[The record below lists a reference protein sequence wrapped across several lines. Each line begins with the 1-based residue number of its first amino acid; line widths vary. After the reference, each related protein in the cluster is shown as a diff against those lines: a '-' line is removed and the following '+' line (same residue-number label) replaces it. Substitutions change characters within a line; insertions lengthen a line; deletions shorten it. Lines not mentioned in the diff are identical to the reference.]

1 MSAPVIVRAPVMGT
15 GVTFQ
20 VHGAAPAA
28 ARAAIADAL
37 AWLRWVDLTFS
48 TYRPDSQISRL
59 DAGTLAA
66 EECCEEVREVLGLC
80 LSALE
85 ASGGYFDAHADGR
98 LDPSGMVKGWAVE
111 SASAL
116 LADAGLSNHLV
127 ECGGDIRMR
136 GRPVP
141 AAAWKVGIAHPL
153 RAGGLCAVLELTDG
167 AVATSGTY
175 QRGLHVIDPHTG
187 RAPRDV
193 VSVTIIGAS
202 LTDVD
207 ARATAALAMGSGAVD
222 WLAGQTD
229 VEAMVIDTAARS
241 WRSPGFHGY
250 ELDLPTPPSASLRSS

>member
-1 MSAPVIVRAPVMGT
+1 MIVRAPVMGT
-15 GVTFQ
+15 GVTFH
-20 VHGAAPAA
+20 VHGTAPPA
-28 ARAAIADAL
+28 ARAAIAEAL

-48 TYRPDSQISRL
+48 TYRSDSQISRL

-66 EECCEEVREVLGLC
+66 EERCEEVREVLELC
-80 LSALE
+80 ASALQ

-111 SASAL
+111 RASAL
-116 LADAGLSNHLV
+116 LAGAGLVNHLV
-127 ECGGDIRMR
+127 ECGGDVRMR
-136 GRPVP
+136 GRPWP
-141 AAAWKVGIAHPL
+141 AEAWKVGIAHPV
-153 RAGGLCAVLELTDG
+153 RAGALCAVLELTEG
-167 AVATSGTY
+167 AIATSGTY

-193 VSVTIIGAS
+193 VSVTVIGAS

-229 VEAMVIDTAARS
+229 VEAMVIDTAARP
-241 WRSPGFHGY
+241 WRSRGFRRY
-250 ELDLPTPPSASLRSS
+250 ELDLPGPPGAG

>member
-1 MSAPVIVRAPVMGT
+1 MIVRSPVMGT

-20 VHGAAPAA
+20 VHGTAPAT
-28 ARAAIADAL
+28 ARAAIAEAL

-48 TYRPDSQISRL
+48 TYRSDSQISRL
-59 DAGTLAA
+59 DAGTLAV

-80 LSALE
+80 ASALQ
-85 ASGGYFDAHADGR
+85 ASGGYFDAHAGGR

-111 SASAL
+111 CASAL
-116 LADAGLSNHLV
+116 LAGAGLVNHLV
-127 ECGGDIRMR
+127 ECGGDVRMR
-136 GRPVP
+136 GRPWP
-141 AAAWKVGIAHPL
+141 AAAWNVGIAHPR
-153 RAGGLCAVLELTDG
+153 RAGAICAVLELTDG
-167 AVATSGTY
+167 AIATSGTY

-193 VSVTIIGAS
+193 VSVTVIGAS

-229 VEAMVIDTAARS
+229 VEAMVIDTAARA
-241 WRSPGFHGY
+241 WRSHGFHRY
-250 ELDLPTPPSASLRSS
+250 ELDLPGPPSAA